1 MVQYNDNN
9 IQFNSIDVT
18 LMGIGKKVGH
28 LDNANATSEDLV
40 DIASENGGKLPTVV
54 NAVEI
59 DWNEAQVSTPDGTET
74 VNTSGEMLSLVQRA
88 LNSTGS
94 EVTWS
99 DGVLKKTSNGQT
111 TDVVSAAQILEA
123 ADGATF
129 TQIKF
134 LPTRT
139 EVNELLENYQEE
151 LVSGTNIKTINNQSL
166 LGSGNITITQG
177 SNYTDADAKKAI
189 VGSNNTSARINT
201 LNSLIDGAVIPG
213 GGEGGT
219 EVTILNNWT
228 DGEPRQDAVPS
239 EALVRALFAEEMQ
252 WY

>member
-1 MVQYNDNN
+1 MAKYTYTDSTGIVFNN
-9 IQFNSIDVT
+9 LISNPSPKKDVP
-18 LMGIGKKVGH
+18 
-28 LDNANATSEDLV
+28 
-40 DIASENGGKLPTVV
+40 GKLVSNQNDFEYANEDGIEPVV

-59 DWNEAQVSTPDGTET
+59 DWNEAQISTPNGTET

-99 DGVLKKTSNGQT
+99 DGILKKTSNGQT
-111 TDVVSAAQILEA
+111 TNVVSAAQILEA

-134 LPTRT
+134 LPTRA
-139 EVNELLENYQEE
+139 EVNELLERYQEE

-189 VGSNNTSARINT
+189 VGSTNTSTRINT
-201 LNSLIDGAVIPG
+201 LNGLIDGAIQSG
-213 GGEGGT
+213 GGAD
-219 EVTILNNWT
+219 VTIINSWT
-228 DGEPRQDAVPS
+228 EGDPRQDAAPS
-239 EALVRALFAEEMQ
+239 EALVLDLFDAMQ